1 MSGIYARFF
10 DDLGYAVQIG
20 QAGEK
25 IISVSFPEESDGPS
39 DHPLLDRIGDYLD
52 GAEDDFSD
60 VDVGLTVP
68 TKHRA
73 VLEALR
79 NVPYGDEVSV
89 DLLARM
95 SAGVDHEEDIGVV
108 RNALADNPLPL
119 LVPDHRVQ
127 DGPSA
132 APTEVREY
140 LRRVEEIG
148 SQ

>member
-10 DDLGYAVQIG
+10 DDLGHCVQLG

-25 IISVSFPEESDGPS
+25 VISVSFPEESEEPD
-39 DHPLLDRIGDYLD
+39 DHPLLDRIGDYLA

-60 VDVGLTVP
+60 VDIGLTVP

-95 SAGVDHEEDIGVV
+95 STGVDHEEDLDAV
-108 RNALADNPLPL
+108 RDALADNPLPL

-132 APTEVREY
+132 APSEVREH
-140 LRRVEEIG
+140 LRRVEGIG
-148 SQ
+148 GR

>member
-1 MSGIYARFF
+1 MSGIYARYFEVL
-10 DDLGYAVQIG
+10 DRYVQVG

-25 IISVSFPEESDGPS
+25 LISVSFPRESDEPG
-39 DHPLLDRIGDYLD
+39 DHPLLDRIEAYLD

-68 TKHRA
+68 TRQRA

-95 SAGVDHEEDIGVV
+95 SVGVDHEEDLDVV
-108 RNALADNPLPL
+108 QDALANNPVPL
-119 LVPDHRVQ
+119 VIPDHRVQ

-132 APTEVREY
+132 TPQDVRDA
-140 LRRVEEIG
+140 LREIEG
-148 SQ
+148 L

>member
-10 DDLGYAVQIG
+10 DDIGYYVQLG

-25 IISVSFPEESDGPS
+25 LISVSFPGESDGTGN
-39 DHPLLDRIGDYLD
+39 HPVLDRVGAYLD

-68 TKHRA
+68 TQHRA

-89 DLLARM
+89 ELLARM
-95 SAGVDHEEDIGVV
+95 SAGVNHEDELGVV
-108 RNALADNPLPL
+108 RDALAENPLPL
-119 LVPDHRVQ
+119 VIPDHRVQ

-132 APTEVREY
+132 ATADVREHF
-140 LRRVEEIG
+140 RRIEGLE
-148 SQ
+148 

>member
-1 MSGIYARFF
+1 MSGIYTRSF
-10 DDLGYAVQIG
+10 DALDRAVQIG
-20 QAGEK
+20 EAGDK
-25 IISVSFPEESDGPS
+25 LISVSFPATSDQPG

-68 TKHRA
+68 TKQRA

-89 DLLARM
+89 DLLVRM
-95 SAGVDHEEDIGVV
+95 STGVDHEDDLDVV
-108 RNALADNPLPL
+108 RTALSNNPAPL
-119 LVPDHRVQ
+119 VIPDHRVL

-132 APTEVREY
+132 APANGRET
-140 LRRVEEIG
+140 LRSIEG
-148 SQ
+148 L